1 MFVFSIDSGA
11 TFHNLMFARS
21 SGSRFE
27 QLSRFGP
34 RNEIAAMQFIVAALE
49 LAEQQSSSIGSL
61 QSASVASELPSDS
74 FAAVALRYRRTE
86 QSTLRAV
93 ADSFRRTTESMQQ

>member
-1 MFVFSIDSGA
+1 
-11 TFHNLMFARS
+11 
-21 SGSRFE
+21 
-27 QLSRFGP
+27 
-34 RNEIAAMQFIVAALE
+34 MQFIVAALE
-49 LAEQQSSSIGSL
+49 FAERQSISIGTL

-93 ADSFRRTTESMQQ
+93 ADSFRRTIEFMQK